1 MCQHKCLVSPNISN
15 ALLCAHCNEAIAM
28 PLEAHF
34 VCPANLE
41 RQFAILSPFDIEGFL
56 ACQAHEIV
64 DSRSSRA
71 PAGEPRSSKK
81 DGTSIFV
88 GFMDVTITKAVAHS
102 PASGAPGG
110 IDGRDIRQPG
120 KKPADYPNSKRS
132 GGFWSSLFRLCVGA
146 GSTASVKRNSTT
158 ASHLFAVMTAT
169 TLSWYSLHASL
180 VHGKSYKSY
189 ERMCTINIPD
199 MRFTMHDSGKRIVI
213 HNPET
218 ETAVEM
224 DLGSRI
230 VADMWFHALTRNT
243 RRGSSNQQRR
253 VAHFNPLL
261 HEEAIADEYSSSGLA
276 DDDRSD
282 ADTVKDYMNTEGV
295 ASPRSVRFYASSLA
309 LLSIRSPVLE
319 TNDQQQPMQ
328 ANGISNGNS
337 NGGSSIAQNIIN
349 GQPGYGPNRRIDDT
363 TDTNSTPAMVATAAA
378 AEDDSS
384 EYSRPAET
392 QQRRRLVQGRPAHSR
407 VVSDTNSE
415 LSSVGDA
422 SDSDFSDYGR
432 SGNSAANRPQV
443 AMKAPRANHSAVAQ
457 NQQQELMRP
466 AGRGYNEG
474 SSSSE
479 LSAPSDDG
487 DFTMSDIEDDFNESM
502 DDELDAPG
510 ISEDS
515 SDGDWGAKPRK
526 RKPKK
531 AAPTKANKKAKGAGA
546 KGPRA
551 KSQKNLLQYAAA
563 ASQANRTQR
572 SPEYSD
578 SEDSDFYV
586 GSRKPKKS
594 QRAKPKRPKAV
605 QSYLD
610 GSDSDYGSSDYR
622 SLRQSTRDSAVKS
635 YAEDEGD
642 YPGVDFEDDLDDTPK
657 SKAKNKNSLPLIDED
672 TGEDIIEHVRDFRL
686 RGDAKDKSAND
697 MENIEFYVKW
707 KGWSYRHATWDTA
720 SFLKDFKGYKKVEN
734 YFKQV
739 VLYDH
744 AVRTDP
750 EASREDIEQL
760 DINREM
766 ERDTLRDYTKIE
778 RIVTTR
784 PATSARRVR
793 EHGNAPAHVSQPTSQ
808 AGDSVEYLVKWRRL
822 PYNACS
828 WVTADEIGE
837 DEQAE
842 LDAFLD
848 REQSLCLPHRSAS
861 TNKAKRPK
869 FQRLIKQP
877 EYLVGGELRDYQM
890 TSLNWMAHLWCNDE
904 NGILADEMGL
914 GKTIQTISFLSY
926 LFHTQEI
933 FGPFLVVVPLSTIG
947 AWQREFARWAP
958 DMNTICYIDDNR
970 SRAIMREFEFYKYDT
985 NPPKAK
991 LNVLLTTYE
1000 LVLKDREFI
1009 GSIKWNFLAVD
1020 EAHRLKNS
1028 ESQLHEALSSFH
1040 ITNRLLVTGT
1050 PLQNTVKELVTL
1062 CRFLSPARFADLD
1075 CDFDIRVSAGDAE
1088 QESKIADLH
1097 RRLKPYML
1105 RRLKK
1110 DVEKSLPNRTEQIL
1124 RVELSGMQVHY
1135 YKNILTRNYAVL
1147 NRNAT
1152 GSGQMSLLNI
1162 MVELKKASNHPYLF
1176 PNAET
1181 MSDNKEEALSGIIA
1195 HSGKMVL
1202 LDKLLAKLKNG
1213 GHRVLIF
1220 SQMVRMLD
1228 ILADYMALRGYA
1240 FQRLDGSVPS
1250 EVRKRS
1256 IEHYN
1261 APGSPDFVFLLST
1274 RAGGLGINL
1283 ETADTVIL
1291 YDSDFNP
1298 QADMQAM
1305 ARAHRIGQKRQV
1317 AVYRFVSKNTIEED
1331 ILERAKRKMV
1341 LEYCIIKGMDTSGLH
1356 VTDTERKQI
1365 ERSKQGKSGGII
1377 GSSSGGSSFSREE
1390 LAAILKFGASSMFA
1404 DDSVTMQHKLDDM
1417 DLDKML
1423 EDAEQADTS
1432 EAGVADDFLSQFKVA
1447 DYGGSGMSWDEI
1459 IPEEDRR
1466 RAEFEELQKQEEEL
1480 LMRRRRARVSYA
1492 EDGTLIGTGDGNS
1505 SDDST
1510 ASSSRVRRRAAG
1522 SSSQS
1527 RRRNEGRSSDPKS
1540 FSEKEVRALIRGVQK
1555 FGSTEHRFDQVVAEA
1570 ELEGKDADAVKAVCQ
1585 ELVKSCEDALRSHL
1599 HGGSAGSGGGAGEV
1613 DSAAGGDDDDLV
1625 GGYKRNAKAILLTFR
1640 GVHSVNA
1647 GVVTQRATD
1656 LAVLCRR
1663 IEQPSLREDPTKF
1676 RIGVPLKPV
1685 HHWSC
1690 LWGQREDAMLLVGIY
1705 RHGFGNWDKI
1715 QADPDLGLQKKLF
1728 LTPADEKAASV
1739 QSIGGSVRGGPS
1751 AGKRIVAPKA
1761 THLVRRGEYLLKIL
1775 REGEERKSNPGLN
1788 LAPGSS
1794 APSRA
1799 AGARKRRGRSDE
1811 GSDTNSANAHDSHGQ
1826 NNEGGGR
1833 ASGDAEDGE
1842 LSEPESMDE
1851 RACKDLM
1858 RPVKR
1863 YLQRLR
1869 DEAEHTKSA
1878 DSKVKLISE
1887 CLLPIGRHI
1896 RSVIERKRSRSGAPP
1911 AASASDPLEDLTRL
1925 NRHLWVFVTYFWRSP
1940 VNYQRLV
1947 HLFERLE
1954 ASSLAAPQ
1962 AASHQGSAGSPTT
1975 KHLDAGVSSPGGV
1988 DRRNSYSRNRSRS
2001 RSRSRSS
2008 SRSRSRDS
2016 DRRDRRSM
2024 HSDLSDEGEVMSAD
2038 AKGVSSPSS
2047 RRRTNGSVASH
2058 HRLHH
2063 HHRPPKSSSRSNGT
2077 GHPKSGVR
2085 PSRKESRRQQ

>member
-1 MCQHKCLVSPNISN
+1 
-15 ALLCAHCNEAIAM
+15 
-28 PLEAHF
+28 
-34 VCPANLE
+34 
-41 RQFAILSPFDIEGFL
+41 
-56 ACQAHEIV
+56 
-64 DSRSSRA
+64 
-71 PAGEPRSSKK
+71 
-81 DGTSIFV
+81 
-88 GFMDVTITKAVAHS
+88 
-102 PASGAPGG
+102 
-110 IDGRDIRQPG
+110 
-120 KKPADYPNSKRS
+120 
-132 GGFWSSLFRLCVGA
+132 
-146 GSTASVKRNSTT
+146 
-158 ASHLFAVMTAT
+158 
-169 TLSWYSLHASL
+169 
-180 VHGKSYKSY
+180 
-189 ERMCTINIPD
+189 
-199 MRFTMHDSGKRIVI
+199 MH
-213 HNPET
+213 T
-218 ETAVEM
+218 Q
-224 DLGSRI
+224 L
-230 VADMWFHALTRNT
+230 
-243 RRGSSNQQRR
+243 
-253 VAHFNPLL
+253 
-261 HEEAIADEYSSSGLA
+261 
-276 DDDRSD
+276 
-282 ADTVKDYMNTEGV
+282 
-295 ASPRSVRFYASSLA
+295 
-309 LLSIRSPVLE
+309 RSPVSG
-319 TNDQQQPMQ
+319 TNDQQRQMQ
-328 ANGISNGNS
+328 ANGISNGSS
-337 NGGSSIAQNIIN
+337 NGGGGSSTAQSIN
-349 GQPGYGPNRRIDDT
+349 GQLRYGSGRRIDDT
-363 TDTNSTPAMVATAAA
+363 TDTSSTTPAADDSEYARPAAA
-378 AEDDSS
+378 Q
-384 EYSRPAET
+384 P
-392 QQRRRLVQGRPAHSR
+392 RRRLVQGRPTHAR

-422 SDSDFSDYGR
+422 SDSDFGDY
-432 SGNSAANRPQV
+432 SKPSHPQV
-443 AMKAPRANHSAVAQ
+443 AMKAPRANISVAA
-457 NQQQELMRP
+457 QQQQQQQQRAAPAPVRP
-466 AGRGYNEG
+466 NYAED

-487 DFTMSDIEDDFNESM
+487 EFAMSEMEEDFDESM
-502 DDELDAPG
+502 EEELEGSDAF
-510 ISEDS
+510 EDS

-531 AAPTKANKKAKGAGA
+531 PAATKTSKRAKGAAAA
-546 KGPRA
+546 KGARA
-551 KSQKNLLQYAAA
+551 KSQQNLMQYAAA
-563 ASQANRTQR
+563 SAQASRTQR

-578 SEDSDFYV
+578 SEDSDFYI
-586 GSRKPKKS
+586 GGKKPKKGG
-594 QRAKPKRPKAV
+594 RAKAKKPKAA
-605 QSYLD
+605 QAYFE
-610 GSDSDYGSSDYR
+610 GSDSEYGSSDYR
-622 SLRQSTRDSAVKS
+622 ALRQSTRDHAVKN

-642 YPGVDFEDDLDDTPK
+642 YPGVDFEDGMDSPERPK
-657 SKAKNKNSLPLIDED
+657 SKTKTKSVLPLIDED
-672 TGEDIIEHVRDFRL
+672 TGEDVIEQVRDFRL
-686 RGDAKDKSAND
+686 REDAENKSLNSIANL
-697 MENIEFYVKW
+697 EFYIKW

-720 SFLKDFKGYKKVEN
+720 AFLKDFKGYKKVEN
-734 YFKQV
+734 YFKHT
-739 VLYDH
+739 VLLDN
-744 AVRTDP
+744 AIRTDP
-750 EASREDIEQL
+750 DVTREDIEQL

-778 RIVTTR
+778 RIVATR
-784 PATSARRVR
+784 PSTSARRVR
-793 EHGNAPAHVSQPTSQ
+793 EHGNAPPNASQPVSQ
-808 AGDSVEYLVKWRRL
+808 AGDGVEYLVKWKRL
-822 PYNACS
+822 PYSSCS

-848 REQSLCLPHRSAS
+848 RDQSLCLPHRSAS

-869 FQRLIKQP
+869 FQRLTTQP
-877 EYLVGGELRDYQM
+877 DYLVGGELRDYQL

-970 SRAIMREFEFYKYDT
+970 SRAIMREYEFYKYDT
-985 NPPKAK
+985 SPPKVR

-1040 ITNRLLVTGT
+1040 TTNRLLVTGT

-1062 CRFLSPARFADLD
+1062 CRFLNPARFADLD
-1075 CDFDIRVSAGDAE
+1075 GDFDIRVTAGDAE
-1088 QESKIADLH
+1088 QEGKIADLH

-1110 DVEKSLPNRTEQIL
+1110 DVEKSLPNRTERIL

-1147 NRNAT
+1147 NRGTT

-1176 PNAET
+1176 PNADSA
-1181 MSDNKEEALSGIIA
+1181 SDNKDSVLSGLVN

-1240 FQRLDGSVPS
+1240 YQRLDGSVPS

-1305 ARAHRIGQKRQV
+1305 ARAHRIGQKKQV

-1365 ERSKQGKSGGII
+1365 ERSKQGKSGGIVGG
-1377 GSSSGGSSFSREE
+1377 GSSGSSFSREE

-1404 DDSVTMQHKLDDM
+1404 DDSVTMQQHKLDDM
-1417 DLDKML
+1417 DLDTML

-1447 DYGGSGMSWDEI
+1447 DYGGAGMSWDEI
-1459 IPEEDRR
+1459 IPEDDRKR
-1466 RAEFEELQKQEEEL
+1466 VEFEEQQKQEEEL
-1480 LMRRRRARVSYA
+1480 LYRRRRARVSYA
-1492 EDGTLIGTGDGNS
+1492 EDGTLIGGGDGNS
-1505 SDDST
+1505 SDGST
-1510 ASSSRVRRRAAG
+1510 ASSSRLRRRAAG
-1522 SSSQS
+1522 GGSS
-1527 RRRNEGRSSDPKS
+1527 RRRAEGKGNDPKS

-1555 FGSTEHRFDQVVAEA
+1555 FGSPENRYDQVVAEA
-1570 ELEGKDADAVKAVCQ
+1570 ELDGKDPDAVKEVCQ
-1585 ELVKSCEDALRSHL
+1585 ELIKSCEDALRSHL
-1599 HGGSAGSGGGAGEV
+1599 HGGSAGNGAAGDA
-1613 DSAAGGDDDDLV
+1613 DSAAGGDDEDLV
-1625 GGYKRNAKAILLTFR
+1625 SGYKRNAKAILLTFR

-1647 GVVTQRATD
+1647 GVVAQRATD

-1663 IEQPSLREDPTKF
+1663 IEQPALREDPTKF

-1690 LWGQREDAMLLVGIY
+1690 LWGQREDAMLLVGIH

-1715 QADPDLGLQKKLF
+1715 QTDPDLGLQKKLF

-1739 QSIGGSVRGGPS
+1739 QSIGGSVRGGAA

-1761 THLVRRGEYLLKIL
+1761 THLVRRGEYLLKVL
-1775 REGEERKSNPGLN
+1775 REGEERKAHPTLSLTTGASTPHR
-1788 LAPGSS
+1788 SS
-1794 APSRA
+1794 
-1799 AGARKRRGRSDE
+1799 GGRKRRSRAGED
-1811 GSDTNSANAHDSHGQ
+1811 SDTNSVSVNDDHGPSSEAG
-1826 NNEGGGR
+1826 NR
-1833 ASGDAEDGE
+1833 APGDVEDGE

-1851 RACKDLM
+1851 RGCKDLM

-1896 RSVIERKRSRSGAPP
+1896 RSVIERKRSR
-1911 AASASDPLEDLTRL
+1911 AAAANDPTEDLARL

-1940 VNYQRLV
+1940 VNYKRLV

-1954 ASSLAAPQ
+1954 ASSLATPQ
-1962 AASHQGSAGSPTT
+1962 PASHPNSAG
-1975 KHLDAGVSSPGGV
+1975 
-1988 DRRNSYSRNRSRS
+1988 
-2001 RSRSRSS
+2001 
-2008 SRSRSRDS
+2008 
-2016 DRRDRRSM
+2016 
-2024 HSDLSDEGEVMSAD
+2024 
-2038 AKGVSSPSS
+2038 
-2047 RRRTNGSVASH
+2047 
-2058 HRLHH
+2058 
-2063 HHRPPKSSSRSNGT
+2063 
-2077 GHPKSGVR
+2077 
-2085 PSRKESRRQQ
+2085 